1 VPGPSAPC
9 SGAGH
14 GIAPTP
20 VILAGSDPATLRAV
34 DRDDGPAL
42 QRFFE
47 QMTPDDVR
55 KRFFAPLEELPDGH
69 LARLLDLDP
78 ERELALVLDRGGE
91 ILAIARIADDAAVPL
106 RAEFAV
112 TVRSDLQGQRIG
124 SYMVGR
130 LIDFARAHGVKEI
143 YGDIL
148 ADNTAMIAM
157 AQDLGFAVAP
167 LAETAA
173 IVRATR
179 RL

>member
-1 VPGPSAPC
+1 M
-9 SGAGH
+9 
-14 GIAPTP
+14 GIAPAP
-20 VILAGSDPATLRAV
+20 VILADSDPAVLRAV
-34 DRDDGPAL
+34 NRDDGPAL

-47 QMTPDDVR
+47 QMTPEDIR
-55 KRFFAPLEELPDGH
+55 RRFFAPLDELPYGH

-78 ERELALVLDRGGE
+78 EHELALVLDRGGE
-91 ILAIARIADDAAVPL
+91 ILAIARIADDAAAPQ
-106 RAEFAV
+106 RAEFAI

-148 ADNTAMIAM
+148 ADNAAMLAM
-157 AQDLGFAVAP
+157 AEELGFQVGPLPETSEIRRAV
-167 LAETAA
+167 L
-173 IVRATR
+173 